1 MSYEINVI
9 ENQTITLDKELYNK
23 LYDAKSSDATLPFNL
38 IDNTL
43 IFDEYVIGS
52 IQVGD
57 ITLNI
62 QPRNKA
68 FDLNNVFE
76 MIVYTDFSFLKED
89 EISGFGFAKGFGV
102 DVLIK
107 QFIADVRSL
116 CNFGL
121 TGNYIQQYVRDSI
134 VYGDLNFNN
143 YQKKNPSFSWY

>member
-1 MSYEINVI
+1 
-9 ENQTITLDKELYNK
+9 
-23 LYDAKSSDATLPFNL
+23 
-38 IDNTL
+38 
-43 IFDEYVIGS
+43 
-52 IQVGD
+52 
-57 ITLNI
+57 
-62 QPRNKA
+62 
-68 FDLNNVFE
+68 

-143 YQKKNPSFSWY
+143 YQKKIIPFHGIESLKTEYSINIVQNSVIKKALIKCLVRPVITNL